1 MDLPSIRIDRL
12 RMKDLSNARTKR
24 NSAVAL
30 LLLWVFA
37 IANACAFDPLSI
49 GGQFGSGGPSIFD
62 AGDVV
67 VPSVAGTDVVMGIA
81 IDSSG
86 SNRPEG
92 PCVDTSRFGP
102 LSVVGILPDAGSE
115 HPIGFPP
122 AVTPLTMAI
131 SIDLVQ
137 RQIDEL
143 RPLETAIPLR
153 LRYARLTL

>member
-1 MDLPSIRIDRL
+1 
-12 RMKDLSNARTKR
+12 MKNLSNTRAKR

-49 GGQFGSGGPSIFD
+49 GVQFTSGDPSIFD
-62 AGDVV
+62 AGDLV
-67 VPSVAGTDVVMGIA
+67 VPSAVETDVVMGIA

-86 SNRPEG
+86 SNRSDG
-92 PCVDTSRFGP
+92 LCVDTSRFGP
-102 LSVVGILPDAGSE
+102 LSVVGILPDSGSE
-115 HPIGFPP
+115 QANGLPA
-122 AVTPLTMAI
+122 AVTPLTMAT

-137 RQIDEL
+137 RQINNF